1 MGKITFLG
9 IIIFILVGGVIVATS
24 GACKTETTTTTASN
38 PQTQNNQQAEP
49 TQPAPEAMKVVTT
62 DFIAAFDKNQLLAEE
77 KYKGKLIEFTAKVQN
92 ISEVMGSP
100 FLSLEPET
108 PDGSY
113 FGTTIQCFFE
123 DKSQLLSLAKGQKVT
138 VQGIVDTQSFGVI
151 GVEDCQ
157 VVQ

>member
-1 MGKITFLG
+1 MGKIIFLG
-9 IIIFILVGGVIVATS
+9 IIIFILVVGVIVATS
-24 GACKTETTTTTASN
+24 GCGKTETTTTTASN
-38 PQTQNNQQAEP
+38 PQTQNNRQAEP
-49 TQPAPEAMKVVTT
+49 TQPAPEAMKVVTA
-62 DFIAAFDKNQLLAEE
+62 DFIAAFDKNQLSAEE

-108 PDGSY
+108 PEESY
-113 FGTTIQCFFE
+113 FGTTIQCFFK
-123 DKSQLLSLAKGQKVT
+123 DKSQLLSLANGQKVT
-138 VQGIVDTQSFGVI
+138 VQGTVDTESFGVI

>member
-1 MGKITFLG
+1 
-9 IIIFILVGGVIVATS
+9 
-24 GACKTETTTTTASN
+24 
-38 PQTQNNQQAEP
+38 
-49 TQPAPEAMKVVTT
+49 MKVVTA
-62 DFIAAFDKNQLLAEE
+62 DFIAAFDKNQLSAEE

-108 PDGSY
+108 PEESY
-113 FGTTIQCFFE
+113 FGTTIQCFFK
-123 DKSQLLSLAKGQKVT
+123 DKSQLLSLANGQKVT
-138 VQGIVDTQSFGVI
+138 VQGTVDTESFGVI